1 MKFPH
6 GHHKAAKLTGVQVLR
21 IRELYSVG
29 YSQGALARDYQVSV
43 GTIGRIVRGES
54 WQAVTEGSPV
64 ASPGA
69 LDSEAELSARRL
81 VEQLRAGQPA
91 TLDDQPGHG
100 HGSLPKCPHPGG
112 LDVQSCPECLATMAK
127 FGLGGGK

>member
-1 MKFPH
+1 MKFPQ

-29 YSQGALARDYQVSV
+29 YSQGALAREFQVTI

-54 WQAVTEGSPV
+54 WQAITEGEPV
-64 ASPGA
+64 VGPGVLA
-69 LDSEAELSARRL
+69 SEAELSAQRL

-91 TLDDQPGHG
+91 ALDDQGPGVL
-100 HGSLPKCPHPGG
+100 SKCPHGM
-112 LDVQSCPECLATMAK
+112 DVQDCPECLSTMAK
-127 FGLGGGK
+127 FGLGAGK